1 MQRPHSPARSSFY
14 GRLVRPFPLLLPESP
29 TRPMMWNEIPTTRES
44 RVGRAVRLVLSF
56 LLAAAASAMILAG
69 PVWSN

>member
-1 MQRPHSPARSSFY
+1 MHRPQSPARSSFY

-44 RVGRAVRLVLSF
+44 RVGRTVRLVLSF

-69 PVWSN
+69 PVWSS